1 MNDLKGMRTDFISE
15 RDGKNSDFNNI
26 NVSEIKKQDG
36 LFHLLYYPNLNNKNE
51 IKKVLAHEIDF
62 FITNMSLKNYKHIF
76 IAGLG
81 NDNHTADSVGPKTL
95 KKIKVNA
102 YLEKLGV
109 KLKHKVTAL
118 EPGVLSE
125 TGIETTKIIKSIT
138 EDIKPDLVIL
148 IDSFI
153 TESIDYLNHTIEIS
167 NYGLN
172 PGSGIKGLNNEINS
186 KLLGVPILVIG
197 VATAIELKI
206 NSKKKDNY
214 FTYLLSSNDV
224 DNYVKEIS
232 LIIGESINE
241 ALHLD

>member
-1 MNDLKGMRTDFISE
+1 MKNLKGERTDLVSE
-15 RDGKNSDFNNI
+15 KNSAKYDFNNV
-26 NVSEIKKQDG
+26 NVSETKIQNE
-36 LFHLLYYPNLNNKNE
+36 LYHLIYYPNMNSKKD

-62 FITNMSLKNYKHIF
+62 FLMNANIKNYNHIF

-102 YLEKLGV
+102 YLEKLDI
-109 KLKHKVTAL
+109 KLNHKITAL

-125 TGIETTKIIKSIT
+125 TGIETGKIIKSIVD
-138 EDIKPDLVIL
+138 DIKPDLIIL

-172 PGSGIKGLNNEINS
+172 AGSGIRGLNDVINS
-186 KLLGVPILVIG
+186 KLLGVPVIVIG
-197 VATAIELKI
+197 VATAIEIKI
-206 NSKKKDNY
+206 NSKKKDNS
-214 FTYLLSSNDV
+214 FAYLLSTNDV
-224 DNYVKEIS
+224 DIYVKEIS
-232 LIIGESINE
+232 SIIGESINQ
-241 ALHLD
+241 ALHLG